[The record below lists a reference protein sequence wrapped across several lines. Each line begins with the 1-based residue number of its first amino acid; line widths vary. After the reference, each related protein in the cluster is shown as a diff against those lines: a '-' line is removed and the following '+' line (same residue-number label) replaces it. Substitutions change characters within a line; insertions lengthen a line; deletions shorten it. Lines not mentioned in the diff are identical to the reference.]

1 MFHFYVEYIE
11 MFIDKISDSS
21 YTSKKKV
28 IL

>member
-1 MFHFYVEYIE
+1 MFHFYVGYIE
-11 MFIDKISDSS
+11 MFIDKIHDSA